1 MDDNFTITDLLQI
14 LRRRRHI
21 IAVTVVCFIV
31 LAAVVCIVST
41 RRYQAEGTLQVQKES
56 SDMLG
61 LSDMMGG
68 AAGGMDDASDA
79 LSANITIQTQAN
91 ILQSDTLALRVINDL
106 NMEQAPGFK
115 KTDVLGEVI
124 GWFMPRGV
132 PDPVG
137 LPLEQSPHRRAKAL
151 KIFSKNLDVKPVSG
165 TRLITISYSDP
176 DPKLAAA
183 AINRLMQDL
192 ISYTVETRF
201 TATNQASEWL
211 NTQLGDLKKQAEDL
225 QAKVMTLQRESGVF
239 SLGTPDATGKEQV
252 YSSVLDRL
260 QQATA
265 AVTAAES
272 NRILKGAIYQYAKD
286 GNAEMISGLGGT
298 AVGAASPLNNS
309 LQLLQNL
316 RMQQATVAAQIQQ
329 DQAKFGENYP
339 KLAELNKNKASLDQA
354 IQQETERIA
363 NRAQNDFAIA
373 QKAEQQTR
381 SIYEEQRVAAD
392 RLNDT
397 AIEYA
402 IVRQE
407 ADDSRSLY
415 EDLLKRLKE
424 AGVMEGLKSTNLT
437 VVDPGRTPDKPDSPN
452 VPLYLAASMGMGLF
466 FGITGAVLLD
476 ALDNKIRSEE
486 NLDSLDVVLFGILP
500 SFDHKLVSAKLPL
513 LGKEAT
519 DSLAL
524 PVTVDPKSPYAEA
537 LRSLA
542 LSITMARGD
551 RQPRS
556 LLITS
561 SIPGE
566 GKTETS
572 VNIAVLFAQRHK
584 KVLLVEAD
592 MRRPR
597 LRRRLKLESPG
608 GLSSLL
614 SGSAETVEPHSV
626 PGLPNLHI
634 LHSGPTPPDPAELL
648 ESDRM
653 KSLLDE
659 WSRSYDMVILDS
671 APILAVSDAGSLAN
685 LVDLSLVIT
694 RFNYTT
700 RQSLKRCLHN
710 IRQVSQQPIGV
721 VLNGMEFGSNS
732 YYEYYG
738 YKGTSYYGE
747 ETA

>member
-31 LAAVVCIVST
+31 LAAVVCVVST
-41 RRYQAEGTLQVQKES
+41 RRYKAEGTLQVQKES

-61 LSDMMGG
+61 LSEMMGS
-68 AAGGMDDASDA
+68 AGGMDDASDA

-106 NMEQAPGFK
+106 NLEHTPGFQK
-115 KTDVLGEVI
+115 SDVVGMVI
-124 GWFMPRGV
+124 GWFTPRGV
-132 PDPVG
+132 ADPAG
-137 LPLEQSPHRRAKAL
+137 LPLEQSPHRRTRAL
-151 KIFSKNLDVKPVSG
+151 KIFSKNLEVKPVSG
-165 TRLITISYSDP
+165 TRLISISYSDP
-176 DPKLAAA
+176 DPKLAGAV
-183 AINRLMQDL
+183 INRLMQEL

-225 QAKVMTLQRESGVF
+225 QGKVMTLQRQSGVF
-239 SLGTPDATGKEQV
+239 SLGTPDASGKEQV

-286 GNAEMISGLGGT
+286 GDAEMISGLGGT
-298 AVGAASPLNNS
+298 ALGGASPLNNS

-339 KLAELNKNKASLDQA
+339 KLAELNKNKASLDQD
-354 IQQETERIA
+354 IQQEITRIA

-381 SIYEEQRVAAD
+381 TIYEQQRVEAG

-466 FGITGAVLLD
+466 FGVTGAVLLD
-476 ALDNKIRSEE
+476 AMDNKIRSEE

-500 SFDHKLVSAKLPL
+500 SFDHKLVSTKLPSL
-513 LGKEAT
+513 LQREAPGN
-519 DSLAL
+519 LAL

-572 VNIAVLFAQRHK
+572 VNLAVLFAQRHK

-597 LRRRLKLESPG
+597 LRRRLKLESPS

-614 SGSAETVEPHSV
+614 SGSSEDFEPHSV
-626 PGLPNLHI
+626 PAIPNLHI

-659 WSRSYDMVILDS
+659 WTRSYDMVIVDS
-671 APILAVSDAGSLAN
+671 APILAVSDAGSIAN